1 LTAIAVVIVAY
12 NSAGHLPET
21 LAALRPQLADGDELL
36 IVDNASSDA
45 PATVVGD
52 ARLLRL
58 ERNVGFAGGCNAGA
72 ASTSAPLLFFLNP
85 DAQPAAGC
93 LDALRTAAAAH
104 PGWGAWQALVLLPGG
119 HHVNTRGGE
128 VHWLGV
134 GWSGGYGEPVDQ
146 VPAEDRPV
154 GFASGA
160 ALVVRRPAWDGAGGF
175 DPDYFMYGEDLDLS
189 LRLRLAGWE
198 IGLAR
203 SALVEHDYE
212 FTKGENKWFQL
223 ERNRWAT
230 VVSAYPWPLL
240 ARLLPALILAEF
252 AFLVVAVRGGWL
264 RAKLRAVGAVVR
276 QLPATLRRRAA
287 VQASTRI
294 SPREFA
300 RALTASLD
308 SPFLG
313 AAARL
318 RPLGAAQAAYWRLV
332 LALLPSARGGG
343 K

>member
-1 LTAIAVVIVAY
+1 MTAIAVVIVAY
-12 NSAGHLPET
+12 ESARHLPQT
-21 LAALRPQLADGDELL
+21 LAALRSQLGDDDELL

-52 ARLLRL
+52 TRLVRL
-58 ERNVGFAGGCNAGA
+58 ESNVGFAGGCNVGA

-85 DAQPAAGC
+85 DAHPATGC
-93 LDALRTAAAAH
+93 LDELRAAAAAH
-104 PGWGAWQALVLLPGG
+104 PDWGAWQALVLLPGG
-119 HHVNTRGGE
+119 HHVNSRGGE

-134 GWSGGYGEPVDQ
+134 GWSGGYGEPVEE
-146 VPAEDRPV
+146 VPTEDRSV

-160 ALVVRRPAWDGAGGF
+160 ALVVRRHAWDAAGGF
-175 DPDYFMYGEDLDLS
+175 DPNYFMYGEDVDLS

-203 SALVEHDYE
+203 DAHVEHDYE
-212 FTKGENKWFQL
+212 FTKGESKWFRL

-240 ARLLPALILAEF
+240 ARLLPALLLAEF
-252 AFLVVAVRGGWL
+252 AFVAVAARGGWL
-264 RAKLRAVGAVVR
+264 RAKLRAEGAVLR
-276 QLPATLRRRAA
+276 RLPATLRRRAV

-313 AAARL
+313 PAARL
-318 RPLGAAQAAYWRLV
+318 RPLGAAQAAYWRFV
-332 LALLPSARGGG
+332 RAALP
-343 K
+343 